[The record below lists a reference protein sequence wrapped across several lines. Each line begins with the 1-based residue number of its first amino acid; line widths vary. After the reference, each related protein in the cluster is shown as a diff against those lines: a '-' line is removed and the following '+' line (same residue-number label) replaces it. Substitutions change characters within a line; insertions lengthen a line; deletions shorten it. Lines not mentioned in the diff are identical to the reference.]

1 MFTSAS
7 NEMMMM
13 QIAAAEIDE
22 RVRRAAERRL
32 AREARAARRD
42 PQPRRHRVL
51 AITGLHPSRRQA

>member
-7 NEMMMM
+7 NEMMM

-32 AREARAARRD
+32 AREVRAARRD

-51 AITGLHPSRRQA
+51 AITGLHLSRRHA